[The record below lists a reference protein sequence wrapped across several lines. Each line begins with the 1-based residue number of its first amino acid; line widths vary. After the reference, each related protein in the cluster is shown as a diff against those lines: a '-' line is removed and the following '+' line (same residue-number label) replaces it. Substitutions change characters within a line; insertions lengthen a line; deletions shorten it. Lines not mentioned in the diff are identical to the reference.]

1 MANPQTSSS
10 FLVLGD
16 QSLLIQC
23 CNRLLAAGHGIAA
36 VVSQD
41 GRIGQWATEHGI
53 PCLAHPRDV
62 LDHPAG
68 QHFDYLLS
76 VTNLRMLPADLLAR
90 ARRLAINFHDGPL
103 PRYAGLNAPI
113 WALMQGE
120 DQHGITWHV
129 MTAEAD
135 TGEVLVSRPIPI
147 EPEDTGFT
155 LNARCYEAGLAAFGE
170 LLDAL
175 DAGTL
180 RPQPQDLSQRTY
192 FSRAARPAAAATL
205 DWRQTA
211 EDLARLVR
219 ALDFGP
225 YGNPLVMPKLLV
237 DGTTLLVR
245 SARAVEDASTD
256 APGTVQVMADGVVRV
271 RCASGALE
279 ITQAA
284 DLRGATLDPAAY
296 LQARGVTRGQLLP
309 GLPAPAADIDA
320 AVATLVRHEAR
331 WQARLR
337 CFEATA
343 LPVPAGYGGGPVW
356 RCVRVDSSHPAA
368 RWVTATAVTLGRLA
382 QTTTASFA
390 YVPGA
395 VEQPPAWWPLYADGV
410 LPLQVDTAPAGPV
423 AAVHEQVERL
433 LNEAESAGGTLRDL
447 PARDPD
453 LRARPGCDEAPVRV
467 VRVRAL
473 DANAGRP
480 PAAGAAL
487 TLYVPDA
494 GDTVGIAIDPAR
506 IDRDAAESVITTFGA
521 VMAQCAGDPTT
532 TVGAIDLLTPVQ
544 RARLATLAHAED
556 EPTLPAAPALSVHEA
571 FEQQV
576 ERTPDHV
583 AAICRGERLTYRELN
598 TAANRLARHLIAQGV
613 VMGDRVG
620 VMVERS
626 LDMLVAL
633 YAVQKCGAA
642 YVPLDPQYP
651 AERLS
656 YMIADAEMRCVIVR
670 RRREEIAAN
679 VPQVALADLR
689 GALEAHPGDNPGV
702 AVSPDALAYM
712 IYTSGSTGRP
722 KGVMVEHRNA
732 LNFFVGMDHRIDATP
747 GVWLAVTSISFDIS
761 VLELFWTLARGF
773 TVMLHADGV
782 PDDAPQG
789 GAAASGPGLPFGLFY
804 WNVATKERDHD
815 TDKYRLLLESAR
827 FADTHGF
834 NAVWTPER
842 HFESFGGLFPN
853 PSVTS
858 AALATITSRVS
869 LRAGSCVVP
878 LHSPIRIAEE
888 WAVVDNLSNGRVAL
902 SVAAGWATPDF
913 AIRPESFDRA
923 KQVMFESTDIV
934 QQLWRGESV
943 TFDGPR
949 GPVAVRTLP
958 RPIQKE
964 LPIWVT
970 TAGNVQTFVEAGRRG
985 ANVLTHLLGQTFDD
999 VAAKVRAYREA
1010 RREAGHAGRGIV
1022 TIMLHTFIGPDAQV
1036 VEDTVKQPLKDYLR
1050 SATFLVK
1057 AAAWQFPTFKR
1068 MSEAQEQTLDE
1079 FFENISEEDM
1089 DGLLEF
1095 AFQRYFRTSGLF
1107 GTVERGLEIAGQV
1120 HAADIDEIAC
1130 LIDFGIETDTVL
1142 AHLPYLDEL
1151 RAAAQQL
1158 GAAIDDRFTLASLLA
1173 GGTVSHFQCTPSMA
1187 RVVLAEPRARAA
1199 LSGLRQMMV
1208 GGEALPPDIAADLAA
1223 VRPARVTNMYGPT
1236 ETTIWST
1243 VGDVTAP
1250 GPSAHVPIGRPLAH
1264 QTVYVLDDRG
1274 APLPPGVTGELV
1286 IGGDGVTRGYWK
1298 QPELTAERFLADPFS
1313 GAPGARMYRTG
1324 DRGRFRPDG
1333 DIECLGRVDHQVK
1346 IRGHRVEPGEIESLL
1361 RSHEAV
1367 VEAVVIMREDSPGD
1381 QRLVA
1386 YLRGATTPPDADTM
1400 KAWLRGRLPEVMVP
1414 SAFVWLPALPLTPN
1428 GKVDRRALPAPAAP
1442 AVSAAASSA
1451 MPETAAEAM
1460 VAEIWQ
1466 RALNIPSC
1474 GTRDNFF
1481 DLGGHSLLVVQVLT
1495 ELRKKVSRPIQM
1507 TDLFKYTTIESLA
1520 RFISAVDTPAAVSQ
1534 ASARASRRRMA
1545 LERRSR

>member
-1 MANPQTSSS
+1 
-10 FLVLGD
+10 
-16 QSLLIQC
+16 
-23 CNRLLAAGHGIAA
+23 
-36 VVSQD
+36 
-41 GRIGQWATEHGI
+41 
-53 PCLAHPRDV
+53 
-62 LDHPAG
+62 
-68 QHFDYLLS
+68 
-76 VTNLRMLPADLLAR
+76 
-90 ARRLAINFHDGPL
+90 
-103 PRYAGLNAPI
+103 
-113 WALMQGE
+113 
-120 DQHGITWHV
+120 
-129 MTAEAD
+129 
-135 TGEVLVSRPIPI
+135 
-147 EPEDTGFT
+147 
-155 LNARCYEAGLAAFGE
+155 
-170 LLDAL
+170 
-175 DAGTL
+175 
-180 RPQPQDLSQRTY
+180 
-192 FSRAARPAAAATL
+192 
-205 DWRQTA
+205 
-211 EDLARLVR
+211 
-219 ALDFGP
+219 
-225 YGNPLVMPKLLV
+225 
-237 DGTTLLVR
+237 
-245 SARAVEDASTD
+245 
-256 APGTVQVMADGVVRV
+256 
-271 RCASGALE
+271 
-279 ITQAA
+279 
-284 DLRGATLDPAAY
+284 
-296 LQARGVTRGQLLP
+296 
-309 GLPAPAADIDA
+309 
-320 AVATLVRHEAR
+320 
-331 WQARLR
+331 
-337 CFEATA
+337 
-343 LPVPAGYGGGPVW
+343 
-356 RCVRVDSSHPAA
+356 
-368 RWVTATAVTLGRLA
+368 
-382 QTTTASFA
+382 
-390 YVPGA
+390 
-395 VEQPPAWWPLYADGV
+395 
-410 LPLQVDTAPAGPV
+410 
-423 AAVHEQVERL
+423 
-433 LNEAESAGGTLRDL
+433 
-447 PARDPD
+447 
-453 LRARPGCDEAPVRV
+453 
-467 VRVRAL
+467 
-473 DANAGRP
+473 
-480 PAAGAAL
+480 
-487 TLYVPDA
+487 
-494 GDTVGIAIDPAR
+494 
-506 IDRDAAESVITTFGA
+506 
-521 VMAQCAGDPTT
+521 
-532 TVGAIDLLTPVQ
+532 
-544 RARLATLAHAED
+544 
-556 EPTLPAAPALSVHEA
+556 
-571 FEQQV
+571 
-576 ERTPDHV
+576 
-583 AAICRGERLTYRELN
+583 
-598 TAANRLARHLIAQGV
+598 
-613 VMGDRVG
+613 
-620 VMVERS
+620 
-626 LDMLVAL
+626 
-633 YAVQKCGAA
+633 
-642 YVPLDPQYP
+642 
-651 AERLS
+651 
-656 YMIADAEMRCVIVR
+656 
-670 RRREEIAAN
+670 
-679 VPQVALADLR
+679 
-689 GALEAHPGDNPGV
+689 
-702 AVSPDALAYM
+702 
-712 IYTSGSTGRP
+712 
-722 KGVMVEHRNA
+722 
-732 LNFFVGMDHRIDATP
+732 
-747 GVWLAVTSISFDIS
+747 
-761 VLELFWTLARGF
+761 
-773 TVMLHADGV
+773 
-782 PDDAPQG
+782 
-789 GAAASGPGLPFGLFY
+789 
-804 WNVATKERDHD
+804 
-815 TDKYRLLLESAR
+815 
-827 FADTHGF
+827 
-834 NAVWTPER
+834 
-842 HFESFGGLFPN
+842 
-853 PSVTS
+853 
-858 AALATITSRVS
+858 
-869 LRAGSCVVP
+869 VVP

-934 QQLWRGESV
+934 QRLWRGESV

-949 GPVAVRTLP
+949 GPVDVRTLP

-1022 TIMLHTFIGPDAQV
+1022 TILLHTFIGPNEQV
-1036 VEDTVKQPLKDYLR
+1036 VEDAVRQPLKDYLR

-1243 VGDVTAP
+1243 VGDVTPP

-1386 YLRGATTPPDADTM
+1386 YLRGAATPPDADTM

-1520 RFISAVDTPAAVSQ
+1520 RFISAGDTPAAVSQ

>member
-1 MANPQTSSS
+1 MSVPHTPSS

-23 CNRLLAAGHGIAA
+23 CTRLLAGGHAIAA

-41 GRIGQWATEHGI
+41 GRIGQWAEAQGL
-53 PCLAHPRDV
+53 PCITRLEDVLAHP
-62 LDHPAG
+62 AAQG
-68 QHFDYLLS
+68 FDYLLS
-76 VTNLRMLPADLLAR
+76 VTNLRMLPPALLAR

-113 WALMQGE
+113 WALIAGE
-120 DQHGITWHV
+120 DTHGITWHV

-135 TGEVLVSRPIPI
+135 TGDVLVSRAIDI

-170 LLDAL
+170 LLDQL
-175 DAGTL
+175 EAGTL
-180 RPQPQDLSQRTY
+180 NPRPQDLTARTY
-192 FSRAARPAAAATL
+192 FSRAARPTAAATL
-205 DWRQTA
+205 DWRQPA
-211 EDLARLVR
+211 ADLARLVR

-225 YGNPLVMPKLLV
+225 YGNPLVMPKLLA
-237 DGTTLLVR
+237 GGATLLVR
-245 SARAVEDASTD
+245 AARAVEDAGGD
-256 APGTVQVMADGVVRV
+256 APGTVQTMAPGLVRV
-271 RCASGALE
+271 RCATGALE
-279 ITQAA
+279 ITQTA
-284 DLRGATLDPAAY
+284 DLRGASVDAAAF
-296 LQARGVTRGQLLP
+296 LGAQGIVRGQV
-309 GLPAPAADIDA
+309 LPALPADAAAIDA
-320 AVATLVRHEAR
+320 AVATLVRHEGR
-331 WQARLR
+331 WQTRLR
-337 CFEATA
+337 RFEATV
-343 LPVPAGYGGGPVW
+343 LPVPSGSGGAPIW
-356 RCVRVDSSHPAA
+356 RAVRVGASHPASL
-368 RWVTATAVTLGRLA
+368 WVTAAAVTVGRLA
-382 QTTTASFA
+382 QTADASFA
-390 YVPGA
+390 YVPSTVA
-395 VEQPPAWWPLYADGV
+395 DQPAWWHVYGEGV
-410 LPLQVDTAPAGPV
+410 LPLRIESAHSDTA
-423 AAVHEQVERL
+423 AAVHERVTRL
-433 LNEAESAGGTLRDL
+433 LTEAETAGGSLKDL

-473 DANAGRP
+473 DAATARP
-480 PAAGAAL
+480 PAGGAAL

-494 GDTVGIAIDPAR
+494 GDTVGVAIDPAR
-506 IDRDAAESVITTFGA
+506 VDAPTADAVLDTFAA
-521 VMAQCAGDPTT
+521 VLMQCAGHPAT
-532 TVGAIDLLTPVQ
+532 TVGAIDLVTPAQ
-544 RARLATLAHAED
+544 RARLLELARAHD
-556 EPTLPAAPALSVHEA
+556 EAALPAAPSLCVHEA
-571 FEQQV
+571 FERQV
-576 ERTPDHV
+576 EQTPDHV
-583 AAICRGERLTYRELN
+583 AAVCRGRQLTYRALN
-598 TAANRLARHLIAQGV
+598 AAANRLARHLMAQGV
-613 VMGDRVG
+613 VVGDRVG

-651 AERLS
+651 ADRLA
-656 YMIADAEMRCVIVR
+656 YMIADAEMRCVLVR
-670 RRREEIAAN
+670 RRRDDIAA
-679 VPQVALADLR
+679 VPQVALAEL
-689 GALEAHPGDNPGV
+689 GAALDALPDGNVGI

-722 KGVMVEHRNA
+722 KGVMVEHRNVI
-732 LNFFVGMDHRIDATP
+732 NFFVGMDHRIDTRP
-747 GVWLAVTSISFDIS
+747 GTWLAVTSISFDIS

-773 TVMLHADGV
+773 TVVLHADAV
-782 PDDAPQG
+782 PDDAPQA
-789 GAAASGPGLPFGLFY
+789 GAGASGPGLPFGLFY
-804 WNVATKERDHD
+804 WNVAAKDRDHD
-815 TDKYRLLLESAR
+815 TDKYRLLLESAK

-869 LRAGSCVVP
+869 IRAGSCVVP

-913 AIRPESFDRA
+913 AIRPESYDNA

-934 QQLWRGESV
+934 QRLWRGESV
-943 TFDGPR
+943 TFDGPK

-1010 RREAGHAGRGIV
+1010 WREAGHAGRGVV
-1022 TIMLHTFIGPDAQV
+1022 TIMLHTFIGPDEQV
-1036 VEDTVKQPLKDYLR
+1036 VEDAVRQPLKDYLR

-1068 MSEAQEQTLDE
+1068 MSEAQEKTLDE
-1079 FFENISEEDM
+1079 FFDTISDEDM

-1107 GTVERGLEIAGQV
+1107 GTVERGLEIAGKV

-1130 LIDFGIETDTVL
+1130 LIDFGIEADTVL

-1151 RAAAQQL
+1151 RAAAQRL
-1158 GAAIDDRFTLASLLA
+1158 GADDDRFTLASLLA

-1199 LSGLRQMMV
+1199 LGGLRQMMV
-1208 GGEALPPDIAADLAA
+1208 GGEALPPDVAADLVTAQ
-1223 VRPARVTNMYGPT
+1223 PARVTNMYGPT

-1243 VGDVTAP
+1243 VADVTAP
-1250 GPSAHVPIGRPLAH
+1250 GAATTLPIGRPLAH
-1264 QTVYVLDDRG
+1264 QTVYVLDERG

-1298 QPELTAERFLADPFS
+1298 QPALTAERFLADPFS
-1313 GAPGARMYRTG
+1313 GAAGARMYRTG

-1346 IRGHRVEPGEIESLL
+1346 IRGHRVEPGEIEAQL
-1361 RSHEAV
+1361 RAHEAV
-1367 VEAVVIMREDSPGD
+1367 VEAVVVMREDTPGD

-1386 YLRGATTPPDADTM
+1386 YLRGAATPPDADTM
-1400 KAWLRGRLPEVMVP
+1400 KAWLRGRLPDVMVP
-1414 SAFVWLPALPLTPN
+1414 SAFVWLAALPLTPN
-1428 GKVDRRALPAPAAP
+1428 GKVDRRALPAPAVTTAP
-1442 AVSAAASSA
+1442 ATASSA
-1451 MPETAAEAM
+1451 VPVTAAETL
-1460 VAEIWQ
+1460 VAGIWQ

-1495 ELRKKVSRPIQM
+1495 ELRKQVSRPIQM

-1520 RFISAVDTPAAVSQ
+1520 RFISAGDTPAAVSQ
-1534 ASARASRRRMA
+1534 ASARASRRRQA
-1545 LERRSR
+1545 LDRRPR